1 MFFYKS
7 GFERIRFY
15 FFEKYHIFYA
25 QFCRNF
31 VKMQFH
37 KLLLIN
43 VLPKF
48 LSKSKM
54 LYIYLIIYKYS
65 MKSLNRFV
73 VLVCVALSLSS
84 SAQIGAGG
92 FKINENGDPL
102 PNVLLNFDA
111 IFDNTKVELTWSSDT
126 ENNNN
131 LFVVEKSK
139 DAMNFE
145 ALTSIKGF
153 GNNSN
158 IMSYF
163 DVDYTPF
170 EGISFYRLTQINET
184 GKILSSRLVSINN
197 KISATNLAM
206 NQSSMY
212 DNTAALMGS
221 ENKEVLVV
229 LRNEKGEESYSKVV
243 VDEKYNVLSSDN
255 TTKLNNGIYTVIASS
270 DNKLYSQKLVVR

>member
-1 MFFYKS
+1 
-7 GFERIRFY
+7 
-15 FFEKYHIFYA
+15 
-25 QFCRNF
+25 
-31 VKMQFH
+31 
-37 KLLLIN
+37 
-43 VLPKF
+43 
-48 LSKSKM
+48 
-54 LYIYLIIYKYS
+54 
-65 MKSLNRFV
+65 MKNLNRFV
-73 VLVCVALSLSS
+73 IFAFATLSLSS
-84 SAQIGAGG
+84 FAQIGNGG

-102 PNVLLNFDA
+102 PQVLLNFDA

-153 GNNSN
+153 GNHSN

-163 DVDYTPF
+163 DVDYTPY
-170 EGISFYRLTQINET
+170 EGISFYRLTQINEK

-206 NQSSMY
+206 NQSVVY
-212 DNTAALMGS
+212 DNPATLMGS

-243 VDEKYNVLSSDN
+243 IDERYNVLSSDN
-255 TTKLNNGIYTVIASS
+255 ITKLDNGTYTVIASS